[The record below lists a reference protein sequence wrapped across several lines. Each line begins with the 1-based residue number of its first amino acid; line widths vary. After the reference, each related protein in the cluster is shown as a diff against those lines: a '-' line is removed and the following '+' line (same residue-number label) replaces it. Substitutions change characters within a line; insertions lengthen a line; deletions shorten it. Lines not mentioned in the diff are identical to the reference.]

1 MQFSFEIP
9 GYTSTGYGI
18 SILLSIYASLSD
30 KFELST
36 SGNVALALASNFKRV
51 VGIISSQDVSWKHIN
66 KIHYHLECSNNRFKV
81 MDSKSSSM
89 AISIALFN
97 INRLLKGKT
106 LIEGIT
112 GTGILRIDGSF
123 EKAHLENSKK
133 AITKDGLFISSEN
146 CKNLFELEK
155 LINFYSK
162 RS

>member
-1 MQFSFEIP
+1 
-9 GYTSTGYGI
+9 
-18 SILLSIYASLSD
+18 
-30 KFELST
+30 
-36 SGNVALALASNFKRV
+36 
-51 VGIISSQDVSWKHIN
+51 
-66 KIHYHLECSNNRFKV
+66 
-81 MDSKSSSM
+81 M

-97 INRLLKGKT
+97 INRLLKHKT